1 MTITTKEAERF
12 ARWCDTDGFTER
24 ATALRSLAVER
35 DALRA
40 ENARL
45 REALR
50 AEVERLKAGGCARG
64 QSTTQFCAEAVA
76 LQAENAR
83 LRGLLEEIGNLAE
96 SRSNRVD
103 DLGFENARL
112 REALLRWIAADDEGD
127 GHECIHA
134 LADARKLVGETQ

>member
-24 ATALRSLAVER
+24 ATAIRSLAAER
-35 DALRA
+35 D
-40 ENARL
+40 
-45 REALR
+45 ALR

-83 LRGLLEEIGNLAE
+83 LREALHEIECSHIPDQPAAFE
-96 SRSNRVD
+96 HS
-103 DLGFENARL
+103 DLDWARL
-112 REALLRWIAADDEGD
+112 HVGKLRSIARVAL
-127 GHECIHA
+127 
-134 LADARKLVGETQ
+134 GEKDNAKA